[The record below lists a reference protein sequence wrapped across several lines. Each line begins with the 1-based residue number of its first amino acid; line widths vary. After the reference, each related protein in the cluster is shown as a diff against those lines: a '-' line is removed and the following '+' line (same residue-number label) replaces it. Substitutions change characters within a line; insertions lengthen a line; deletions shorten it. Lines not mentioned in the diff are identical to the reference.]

1 MNFML
6 LSASATDVLEGIQNV
21 SDGIQSVEKTA
32 DSISGIFMVLPELLG
47 IASGAVA
54 FIISA
59 IVAVIGFLF
68 TLIEFILPAIA
79 LFKMARKAGYKYP
92 WLAFIPIAQT
102 YLEYVLPRKEFN
114 LLFKTKKRNVVAI
127 ADIILTY
134 FGTTIIVILNIVPA
148 LGQLL
153 DVLLPVVLILFAWRR
168 RYDVICTFKDKEL
181 ALPIS
186 ILGTFIPLIYS
197 IVLLVIMKRDPDYG
211 AGNYYFVNMDDNVNA
226 YNPQAYPANPQYA
239 APGAYPNQMYAN
251 APVYNAA
258 PGANTQMYANAP
270 VYNAAAAGANPQ
282 MYYANAPV
290 YNAATDQTNP
300 QMYANAPVYN
310 TADAGTNTQMYANA
324 YNAAPRTA
332 EPAVNIAEQA
342 TVNTDTNVIND
353 NPAAAANDEAKPLE
367 ASASAED
374 FSEGPVTEPLAPETN
389 DASNADSE
397 KANA

>member
-32 DSISGIFMVLPELLG
+32 DSISEILFVLPELLG

-92 WLAFIPIAQT
+92 WLAFIPIVQT

-282 MYYANAPV
+282 MYANAPV

-310 TADAGTNTQMYANA
+310 TADAGTNTHMYANA
-324 YNAAPRTA
+324 YNAAPQTV

-342 TVNTDTNVIND
+342 IVNTDTNVIND
-353 NPAAAANDEAKPLE
+353 NPAAAANNEAKPLE
-367 ASASAED
+367 ASASEED
-374 FSEGPVTEPLAPETN
+374 FSEGPVTEPLAGETN